1 MQHNNIFSDL
11 SEKITKLKQ
20 NREKTTGHT
29 VLDAIQ
35 KEESNDARSWLLIFI
50 ILAFLSAFTL
60 YMAYR
65 YYRFAFDPTF
75 PGASPVMALGMAALT
90 EIGKVM
96 LAYTVFSSLI
106 YGWMFRTWSKAF
118 AGVFSLAI
126 ACGWYVWSY
135 NVSTKGMDLYAADQT
150 TISFKQEPLEDRI
163 KRATADIDAQI
174 AQLNASST
182 DASARMKTKRGN
194 NNYNGQVL
202 ITTNATTLASLQE
215 ERSNLT
221 KQVTEDYN
229 KTGDKNETKANVLV
243 DWVQRFGG
251 NAEYLCALC
260 ILALIFFDKDSNNA
274 TINSTS
280 ARKVYEKVKANPG
293 VKLTPTMI
301 DVELQKA
308 ALMNGSYAAE
318 PLGKP

>member
-20 NREKTTGHT
+20 NREKTTGHA

-35 KEESNDARSWLLIFI
+35 KEDSNDARSWLLIFI
-50 ILAFLSAFTL
+50 ILSFLSLFTL

-75 PGASPVMALGMAALT
+75 PGASGIMALAMAALT
-90 EIGKVM
+90 EVGKVM

-126 ACGWYVWSY
+126 AIGWYVWSY
-135 NVSTKGMDLYAADQT
+135 NVSTKGMDLYAADAT
-150 TISFKQEPLEDRI
+150 SITMKQEPLEDRI
-163 KRATADIDAQI
+163 HRATADIDAQI
-174 AQLNASST
+174 SQLNSAST
-182 DASARMKTKRGN
+182 DASARMKTKKGN
-194 NNYNGQVL
+194 INYNGQVL
-202 ITTNATTLASLQE
+202 ITTNASTLSSLQE
-215 ERSNLT
+215 QR
-221 KQVTEDYN
+221 KAIVDQVTIDHN
-229 KTGDKNETKANVLV
+229 STGEKIETKSNVLV
-243 DWVQRFGG
+243 DWVQQFGG

-274 TINSTS
+274 TINSTA
-280 ARKVYEKVKANPG
+280 ARKVYEKVKNNPG
-293 VKLTPTMI
+293 VKLSPAI
-301 DVELQKA
+301 IEAELQKA
-308 ALMNGSYAAE
+308 TTMNGSYASE
-318 PLGKP
+318 PLGKF